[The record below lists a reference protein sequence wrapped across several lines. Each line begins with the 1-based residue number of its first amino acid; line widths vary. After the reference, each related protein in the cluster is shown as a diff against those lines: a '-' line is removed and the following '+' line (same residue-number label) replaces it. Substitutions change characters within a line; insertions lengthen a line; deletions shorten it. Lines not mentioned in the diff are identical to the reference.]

1 MQSLSIIVL
10 LVLCDVTVSTF
21 KLSDREIA
29 KEYREALK
37 KFNTAPQNVSKH
49 FVTYNYLNF

>member
-1 MQSLSIIVL
+1 MQSLSILVL

-21 KLSDREIA
+21 KLSDTEIA

-37 KFNTAPQNVSKH
+37 KFNTAPQNVTKN
-49 FVTYNYLNF
+49 FVT